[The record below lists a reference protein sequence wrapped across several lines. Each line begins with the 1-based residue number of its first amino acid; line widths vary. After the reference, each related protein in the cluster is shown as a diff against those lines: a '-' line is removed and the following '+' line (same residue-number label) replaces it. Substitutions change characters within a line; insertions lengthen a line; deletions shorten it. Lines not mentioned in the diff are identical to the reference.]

1 MRFSQLTHVPLV
13 LAVLASSGALPAAA
27 GTTVADALKL
37 VPIQRDVV
45 YERPS
50 DAEVANCKLA
60 AEKHGNA
67 NGWIVVFFRD
77 Q

>member
-13 LAVLASSGALPAAA
+13 LAVLASSGALPASA

-50 DAEVANCKLA
+50 DAEVANC
-60 AEKHGNA
+60 
-67 NGWIVVFFRD
+67 
-77 Q
+77 